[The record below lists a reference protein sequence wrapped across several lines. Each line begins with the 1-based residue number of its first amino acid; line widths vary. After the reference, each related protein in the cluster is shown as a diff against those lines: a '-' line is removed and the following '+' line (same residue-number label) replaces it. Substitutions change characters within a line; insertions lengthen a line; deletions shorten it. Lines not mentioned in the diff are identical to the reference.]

1 MHQKELPRLM
11 QGKNLGHLSAYLKG
25 RSLEEFYPSLAIANF
40 SQEKLEDYLKEAIE
54 GRAWLPKGLYVEY
67 DENQEL
73 LITVTTE
80 VCVCNSQSS

>member
-1 MHQKELPRLM
+1 MRLFNWTEAFLEGVDFIK
-11 QGKNLGHLSAYLKG
+11 QVWIGLYREDTEWRGT
-25 RSLEEFYPSLAIANF
+25 LEEFYPSLAIANF

-73 LITVTTE
+73 LITVTKE
-80 VCVCNSQSS
+80 V